1 MISAIQMRKGNVI
14 IYKGSPHRVLDRQH
28 RTPGKGAAIIRA
40 RLRNLKSGASYEV
53 RFNSQESVEQV
64 SVEQH
69 QMEYLYTD
77 GTHFHFMNTHNYEQV
92 ALNTETLGDLKN
104 FLKEGLNIEV
114 EFYEGDPIGIQMP
127 TVVELKIVETEPE
140 LKGATASNSPKPATL
155 ETGAV
160 VQVPPFIS
168 VGEVVRVDPN
178 EGKYLERAK

>member
-92 ALNTETLGDLKN
+92 AEILHLGEKAY
-104 FLKEGLNIEV
+104 FLV
-114 EFYEGDPIGIQMP
+114 TDPDQDVSDERDKIKITIQP
-127 TVVELKIVETEPE
+127 
-140 LKGATASNSPKPATL
+140 
-155 ETGAV
+155 
-160 VQVPPFIS
+160 
-168 VGEVVRVDPN
+168 
-178 EGKYLERAK
+178 